1 MAKGYV
7 PNWSEKDFVI
17 KKVKKKTVMW
27 IHAARDLNG
36 EEIFRTFHI
45 KELEKANQTEL
56 RKKK

>member
-1 MAKGYV
+1 
-7 PNWSEKDFVI
+7 
-17 KKVKKKTVMW
+17 MW

>member
-1 MAKGYV
+1 
-7 PNWSEKDFVI
+7 
-17 KKVKKKTVMW
+17 MW

-36 EEIFRTFHI
+36 EETFRTFHI